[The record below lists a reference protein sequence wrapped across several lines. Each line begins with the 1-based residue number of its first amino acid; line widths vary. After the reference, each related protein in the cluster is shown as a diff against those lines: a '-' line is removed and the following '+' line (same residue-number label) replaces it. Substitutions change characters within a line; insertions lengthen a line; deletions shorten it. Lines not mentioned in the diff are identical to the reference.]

1 MPAYFMWSYFKIQ
14 MKQKQK
20 TKHALVEE
28 PAAVYGQQPGSHR
41 RRAMNAP
48 ETVATIRAG
57 LPMVEFE
64 ALQELLGLGAE
75 ELAKHLC
82 ISRSTL
88 IRRRK
93 TGRLD
98 MQESDRL
105 LRYARLYARAVEVLG
120 GAASAREWLC
130 APARALGYVSPLE
143 FSETEAGAR
152 EAENLLGRIEHGVF
166 S

>member
-1 MPAYFMWSYFKIQ
+1 MSY
-14 MKQKQK
+14 KQK
-20 TKHALVEE
+20 TKKQGLEE
-28 PAAVYGQQPGSHR
+28 PAAIYGKQAGSR
-41 RRAMNAP
+41 LRRAMNAP

-75 ELAKHLC
+75 ELAGHLC

-93 TGRLD
+93 ARRLD

-105 LRYARLYARAVEVLG
+105 LRYARLYARAEEALG
-120 GAASAREWLC
+120 GAESAREWLRT
-130 APARALGYVSPLE
+130 PARALGYVSPLE
-143 FSETEAGAR
+143 FAETEAGAR
-152 EAENLLGRIEHGVF
+152 ETENLLGRIEHGVF

>member
-1 MPAYFMWSYFKIQ
+1 MDH
-14 MKQKQK
+14 KQKPDK
-20 TKHALVEE
+20 ELIEE
-28 PAAVYGQQPGSHR
+28 PAVIYGRQPGTR
-41 RRAMNAP
+41 RRRTMNAP

-64 ALQELLGLGAE
+64 ALQDMLGLGAE
-75 ELAKHLC
+75 ELAAHLC

-93 TGRLD
+93 ARRLD

-105 LRYARLYARAVEVLG
+105 LRYARLYARAKEVLG
-120 GAASAREWLC
+120 GAEQASAWLK
-130 APARALGYVSPLE
+130 APARGLDMETPLK
-143 FSETEAGAR
+143 FAETETGCR
-152 EAENLLGRIEHGVF
+152 EVENLLGRIQHGVF

>member
-1 MPAYFMWSYFKIQ
+1 
-14 MKQKQK
+14 
-20 TKHALVEE
+20 
-28 PAAVYGQQPGSHR
+28 
-41 RRAMNAP
+41 
-48 ETVATIRAG
+48 
-57 LPMVEFE
+57 MVEFA

-75 ELAKHLC
+75 ELAGHLC

-93 TGRLD
+93 ARRLD

-105 LRYARLYARAVEVLG
+105 LRYARLYARAEETLG
-120 GAASAREWLC
+120 DAASAREWLQT
-130 APARALGYVSPLE
+130 PARALGYVSPLE
-143 FSETEAGAR
+143 FAETEAGGR

>member
-1 MPAYFMWSYFKIQ
+1 MNY
-14 MKQKQK
+14 KQKPIKQQ
-20 TKHALVEE
+20 VEE
-28 PAAVYGQQPGSHR
+28 PAAVYGKQPGSR
-41 RRAMNAP
+41 RRRTMNAP

-75 ELAKHLC
+75 ELAGHLS

-93 TGRLD
+93 ARRLD

-105 LRYARLYARAVEVLG
+105 LRYARLYASAVEVLG
-120 GAASAREWLC
+120 EAASAREWLRS
-130 APARALGYVSPLE
+130 PARALGYISPLE
-143 FSETEAGAR
+143 FAETEAGAR

>member
-1 MPAYFMWSYFKIQ
+1 MSH
-14 MKQKQK
+14 KQKPETPQ
-20 TKHALVEE
+20 VEE
-28 PAAVYGQQPGSHR
+28 PAAIYGRTPGSRR
-41 RRAMNAP
+41 RRAMNTP

-64 ALQELLGLGAE
+64 ALQSLLGLGAE
-75 ELAKHLC
+75 ELAGHLS

-93 TGRLD
+93 ARRLD

-105 LRYARLYARAVEVLG
+105 LRYARLYARAEETLG
-120 GAASAREWLC
+120 SEESAREWLR

-143 FSETEAGAR
+143 FAETEAGAR
-152 EAENLLGRIEHGVF
+152 ETENLLGRIEHGVF

>member
-1 MPAYFMWSYFKIQ
+1 MSY
-14 MKQKQK
+14 KQKAK
-20 TKHALVEE
+20 SHEAEE
-28 PAAVYGQQPGSHR
+28 PAAVYGKQPGSR
-41 RRAMNAP
+41 RRRTMNAP

-57 LPMVEFE
+57 LPMVEFA

-75 ELAKHLC
+75 ELAGHLC

-93 TGRLD
+93 ARRLD

-105 LRYARLYARAVEVLG
+105 LRYARLYARAEETLG
-120 GAASAREWLC
+120 DAASAREWLQT
-130 APARALGYVSPLE
+130 PARALGYVSPLE
-143 FSETEAGAR
+143 FAETEAGGR

>member
-1 MPAYFMWSYFKIQ
+1 MRYGQKDKNGKI
-14 MKQKQK
+14 
-20 TKHALVEE
+20 EE
-28 PAAVYGQQPGSHR
+28 PAAIYGKPPGKHR
-41 RRAMNAP
+41 GRTMNAP

-64 ALQELLGLGAE
+64 ALQNLLGLGAE
-75 ELAKHLC
+75 ELAGHLS

-88 IRRRK
+88 VRRRK
-93 TGRLD
+93 AGRLD

-105 LRYARLYARAVEVLG
+105 LRYARLYARAEAVLG
-120 GAASAREWLC
+120 GADSAREWLR

-143 FSETEAGAR
+143 FAETEAGAR

>member
-1 MPAYFMWSYFKIQ
+1 MSY
-14 MKQKQK
+14 KQK
-20 TKHALVEE
+20 TTKPRIEE
-28 PAAVYGQQPGSHR
+28 PAAVYGKQPGSRR

-75 ELAKHLC
+75 ELAAHLS

-93 TGRLD
+93 AGRLD

-105 LRYARLYARAVEVLG
+105 LRYARLYARAEEALG
-120 GAASAREWLC
+120 EAASAREWLQT
-130 APARALGYVSPLE
+130 PARALGYVSPLE
-143 FSETEAGAR
+143 FAETEAGAR
-152 EAENLLGRIEHGVF
+152 ETENLLGRIEHGVF